1 LATSLWIKGVCF
13 REKSN
18 IVKSAGRERCP
29 AKEAEV
35 TFTDP
40 LVSVDAPSTGILTA
54 ARSALTETRGSIGTV
69 FRNPGLRRIELAL
82 TGSMIGDWAYATAV
96 TVWAYGVGG
105 VTAVGVWTGV
115 RLALM
120 AVTAPF
126 AATWSDRSPR
136 KKVMIFSDLI
146 RAVLVM
152 AATLCLVLDTPAA
165 PIFVLATLSSLLGTP
180 FRCAQRALMPT
191 LANNPQELTAS
202 NGTSS
207 TIESLAFFVGP
218 ALGALLIGVADV
230 SVVFAV
236 NALTFVWSMAMVIG
250 IRVPHRDEP
259 PAVQPASVQQ
269 TVAEADGA
277 PAAGDAEAGG
287 KPAAGD
293 AEADGKPAAG
303 DAEADGKPARE
314 SFLAEISGGFR
325 GILADRDLLMVTLL
339 VCAQTVVAG
348 ASTVFFVVMA
358 VEVLGG
364 GANGVGYLN
373 SVLGVGAVL
382 GGFLAIARA
391 SRNRLAQDLT
401 VGVVL
406 WAAPL
411 LLVTIWPSV
420 PTVMLAVALLGLA
433 NPLVDVNLDTIV
445 QRVTPDAVL
454 GRVFGSIEACLI
466 ATMALGAFAMPLL
479 LQWWSLRAALAFVGL
494 GVAALALPCLPRM
507 RRLDGRLTTPFGLEL
522 LQRITMFS
530 PLTPATVEGLA
541 RKLTRVAVPA
551 GEVILQEG
559 GESDRFFVIES
570 GLVEVTGAGK
580 VLRREGPGE
589 FFGEIGLLRDVPR
602 TATITAVEDT
612 VLQALGRSDFLAAVT
627 GQRESVLAAEDI
639 VSRRLTV

>member
-1 LATSLWIKGVCF
+1 M
-13 REKSN
+13 
-18 IVKSAGRERCP
+18 
-29 AKEAEV
+29 

-40 LVSVDAPSTGILTA
+40 LVPAEAPSTGFLTA
-54 ARSALTETRGSIGTV
+54 ARSALTETRGSIATV

-165 PIFVLATLSSLLGTP
+165 PIFVLATLASLLGTP
-180 FRCAQRALMPT
+180 FRCAQRALMPA

-250 IRVPHRDEP
+250 IRVPRRDEP
-259 PAVQPASVQQ
+259 DAVQPASVQQ

-277 PAAGDAEAGG
+277 TAAGDA
-287 KPAAGD
+287 AAGD

-303 DAEADGKPARE
+303 DAEAGGKPAKE
-314 SFLAEISGGFR
+314 GFLAEISGGFR

-391 SRNRLAQDLT
+391 SRKRLAQDLT

-522 LQRITMFS
+522 LQRIPMFS

-580 VLRREGPGE
+580 VRRREGPGE

-627 GQRESVLAAEDI
+627 GQRESALAAEDI

>member
-1 LATSLWIKGVCF
+1 M
-13 REKSN
+13 
-18 IVKSAGRERCP
+18 
-29 AKEAEV
+29 

-40 LVSVDAPSTGILTA
+40 LVPVDAPSPGILTA
-54 ARSALTETRGSIGTV
+54 ARTALTETRGSIGTV

-250 IRVPHRDEP
+250 IRVPHRDQP
-259 PAVQPASVQQ
+259 AAVQPASVQQ

-277 PAAGDAEAGG
+277 PAAGDAEA
-287 KPAAGD
+287 
-293 AEADGKPAAG
+293 DGKPAAG
-303 DAEADGKPARE
+303 DAKADGKPARE

-494 GVAALALPCLPRM
+494 GVTALALPCLPRM

>member
-1 LATSLWIKGVCF
+1 M
-13 REKSN
+13 
-18 IVKSAGRERCP
+18 
-29 AKEAEV
+29 

-40 LVSVDAPSTGILTA
+40 VVPVDAPSTGILTA
-54 ARSALTETRGSIGTV
+54 ARTALTETRGSIGTV

-230 SVVFAV
+230 WVVFAV

-259 PAVQPASVQQ
+259 AAVQPASVQQ

-277 PAAGDAEAGG
+277 PAAGDAEA
-287 KPAAGD
+287 
-293 AEADGKPAAG
+293 DGKPAAG
-303 DAEADGKPARE
+303 DAKADGKPARE

-494 GVAALALPCLPRM
+494 GVTALALPCLPRM

>member
-1 LATSLWIKGVCF
+1 M
-13 REKSN
+13 
-18 IVKSAGRERCP
+18 
-29 AKEAEV
+29 

-54 ARSALTETRGSIGTV
+54 VRSALTETRGSIGTV

-277 PAAGDAEAGG
+277 PAAGDAEA
-287 KPAAGD
+287 
-293 AEADGKPAAG
+293 DGAPAAG

-494 GVAALALPCLPRM
+494 GVTALALPCLPRM
-507 RRLDGRLTTPFGLEL
+507 RRLDSRLTTPFGLEL

>member
-1 LATSLWIKGVCF
+1 LLVINCPGLAKSLCIKGVCF

-18 IVKSAGRERCP
+18 IVKSAGQERCP

-40 LVSVDAPSTGILTA
+40 LVPADAPSTGILTA

-165 PIFVLATLSSLLGTP
+165 PIFVLATLTSLLGTP
-180 FRCAQRALMPT
+180 FRCAQRALMPA

-230 SVVFAV
+230 WVVFAV

-259 PAVQPASVQQ
+259 AAVQPASVQQ

-277 PAAGDAEAGG
+277 PAAGDAEA
-287 KPAAGD
+287 
-293 AEADGKPAAG
+293 DG
-303 DAEADGKPARE
+303 EPARE

-325 GILADRDLLMVTLL
+325 GILADRDLLVVTSL

-391 SRNRLAQDLT
+391 SRKRLAQDLT

-627 GQRESVLAAEDI
+627 GQRESALAAEDI

>member
-1 LATSLWIKGVCF
+1 M
-13 REKSN
+13 
-18 IVKSAGRERCP
+18 
-29 AKEAEV
+29 

-277 PAAGDAEAGG
+277 PAAGDAEADGA
-287 KPAAGD
+287 PAAG
-293 AEADGKPAAG
+293 
-303 DAEADGKPARE
+303 DGKPARE

-494 GVAALALPCLPRM
+494 GVTALALPCLPRM
-507 RRLDGRLTTPFGLEL
+507 RRLDSRLTTPFGLEL